1 MEKIYFNSSETLDM
15 CDVRISENGK
25 IEVATKCYHSDALAR
40 MGRLTKKLAGS
51 LAQTDEGFTFA
62 PYQKG
67 SGRSPYEAQV
77 VVGSTTLKTTK
88 DKVYVSFAVPRH
100 LAKNLMTLYI
110 QSEMDEVKRRIEED
124 LYDKLMGSPLPKGS
138 QARLLGADK
147 PAVVATD
154 ALSRRPP
161 EGGEPQ
167 SPQCV

>member
-1 MEKIYFNSSETLDM
+1 MENIYFNTNETLEM
-15 CDVRISENGK
+15 CDVKVGQDGRVDIVTKSYHSEN
-25 IEVATKCYHSDALAR
+25 LAR

-88 DKVYVSFAVPRH
+88 DKVYISFTMPRH
-100 LAKNLMTLYI
+100 LTKPLMTLYI

-124 LYDKLMGSPLPKGS
+124 LYEKLKNSSG
-138 QARLLGADK
+138 
-147 PAVVATD
+147 V
-154 ALSRRPP
+154 
-161 EGGEPQ
+161 
-167 SPQCV
+167 

>member
-1 MEKIYFNSSETLDM
+1 MGLPYFNSSETLEM
-15 CDVRISENGK
+15 CDVKVDQDGRVEI
-25 IEVATKCYHSDALAR
+25 ATKSYHSDALAR

-124 LYDKLMGSPLPKGS
+124 LYEKLMGSPLP
-138 QARLLGADK
+138 A
-147 PAVVATD
+147 
-154 ALSRRPP
+154 PP